1 MNLVVKAS
9 LRQIRLLVED
19 QQDYQQAN
27 MNAINAV
34 MLRPEIPPAL
44 PEVTMAPAT
53 IFPEPMKLTQP
64 DHLKRG
70 DFGGNSSQVIPSLQ
84 VSLISLVVVVLKVLL
99 ICCEICLLNLLI
111 NYV

>member
-1 MNLVVKAS
+1 
-9 LRQIRLLVED
+9 
-19 QQDYQQAN
+19 

-34 MLRPEIPPAL
+34 MLRPEMPPAL

-70 DFGGNSSQVIPSLQ
+70 DFGGNSSQGNSWYLQGLVGLLPSLWWW
-84 VSLISLVVVVLKVLL
+84 
-99 ICCEICLLNLLI
+99 
-111 NYV
+111 